1 MQLYPLKQVTIVTEK
16 ILQDQ
21 LLPKLKE
28 LGAGGYTV
36 TDCTGDGERGLRS
49 GVGYGTNIQIT
60 VICPE
65 EVAHKILTHV
75 SRNFFENY
83 SCIAW
88 IADVEVMRGARYV
101 KKT

>member
-21 LLPKLKE
+21 LLPKLTE

-36 TDCTGDGERGLRS
+36 TDCSGNGERGLRS
-49 GVGYGTNIQIT
+49 GVGFGSNIQIT
-60 VICPE
+60 IICPE
-65 EVAHKILTHV
+65 DCANKILTYV
-75 SRNFFENY
+75 SRNFFDHY

-88 IADVEVMRGARYV
+88 IADVQVMRGARYE
-101 KKT
+101 KQP